1 MGNPH
6 IIEKVL
12 FTLIGMMLILVVWSS
27 YEQITFHQK
36 CEDAG
41 GVRAASICINPAAV
55 IEVN

>member
-1 MGNPH
+1 MSNPR

-12 FTLIGMMLILVVWSS
+12 FTVMGMLFILMAWLIYGQVEFNV
-27 YEQITFHQK
+27 K

-41 GVRAASICINPAAV
+41 GIHASGVCINPAAV